1 MLAVGCGGADRAPSA
16 PEWRS
21 LAPATLARTEVAAAR
36 VWRFIYVIGG
46 FERATGAASTAEVER
61 YDVERDRWTRVAAMP
76 VALNHAA
83 ATAYR
88 CDVYV
93 VGGYRGDRS
102 VAPEIRTL
110 YRYDPERDRWRR
122 LPPAPT
128 KRAGGRRDRSPPLRR
143 GRRELARG
151 RVRDAR
157 DLRLPEPPLADRS
170 RHGGRARAP
179 RRCGR
184 GRPLPRARRARRR
197 PRQSCLASLV
207 TARGFATSRRRRSVR
222 PADAPLAPPPSMAKP
237 RGGFGAA
244 AVGGRIVVA
253 GGEEEAGMIRE
264 VEASTRGRAAG
275 AGSPT
280 CRRRATGSAW
290 CRGARSPTRSRAATG
305 RASRSRPR

>member
-36 VWRFIYVIGG
+36 VGRFIYVIGG

-128 KRAGGRRDRSPPLRR
+128 ERAGGRRDRSPPLRR

-222 PADAPLAPPPSMAKP
+222 LADAPLAPAAVDGEAARRVRRGRGRRADRGRGRGGGGRDDP
-237 RGGFGAA
+237 RG
-244 AVGGRIVVA
+244 
-253 GGEEEAGMIRE
+253 
-264 VEASTRGRAAG
+264 RGVDPR
-275 AGSPT
+275 
-280 CRRRATGSAW
+280 TG
-290 CRGARSPTRSRAATG
+290 C
-305 RASRSRPR
+305 